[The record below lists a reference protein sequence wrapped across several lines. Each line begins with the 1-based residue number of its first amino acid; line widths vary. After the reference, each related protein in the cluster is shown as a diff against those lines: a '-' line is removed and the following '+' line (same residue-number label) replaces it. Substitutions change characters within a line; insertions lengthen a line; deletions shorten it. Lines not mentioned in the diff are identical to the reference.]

1 MRARKG
7 LILFFLCFGGM
18 IAPLPAADEIT
29 SVTILTFSGK
39 LEISRRPNV
48 WDPGH
53 TNQVLQVGDRL
64 RTGRDSRATIRLS
77 EGTTIKVGAE
87 ANILVPEQKKG
98 VTVNPLSGLFYI
110 FHRDKPGQVELRNQ
124 TAVAAVRGTEFHVEA
139 REDGVWIL
147 SVIDGEV
154 DIESGGRQVILKTG
168 QAAEVGPGIPPRQVP
183 MREATDLIQWCFY
196 YPAVLDPKELE
207 FSVEQQAALVNS
219 LEAYRSGDL
228 NAALE
233 KYPADRQSAS
243 DSERLYRA
251 ALALAAG
258 EVTFAEQLLVSTD
271 STNGGRRDQRAFRSS
286 FTGGRSALSPL
297 DHARSATLQARS
309 SRAAISHWPQKR
321 RASVCG
327 SAARVALRLRSA
339 RRSSPAYAPLS
350 PLADR
355 RPKQELSGI
364 AVAWRTP
371 AAGLNWRAFHGAIR
385 TEYTAMSWFR
395 FQACSTATASEKEQ
409 ARIRG
414 HLFTALLAAVRA
426 GQHRFDFDSVAPLT
440 STVCAF
446 FVRHL
451 GHLILSADFAP
462 RVRSHSTTES
472 ALLRRAASRAV
483 RFSHPGSQFN
493 SASRARRYSAARSCP
508 P

>member
-1 MRARKG
+1 MARWETDGSLRASKDG
-7 LILFFLCFGGM
+7 S
-18 IAPLPAADEIT
+18 APIWLVEY
-29 SVTILTFSGK
+29 L
-39 LEISRRPNV
+39 
-48 WDPGH
+48 
-53 TNQVLQVGDRL
+53 RL
-64 RTGRDSRATIRLS
+64 RTLHVQS
-77 EGTTIKVGAE
+77 
-87 ANILVPEQKKG
+87 
-98 VTVNPLSGLFYI
+98 
-110 FHRDKPGQVELRNQ
+110 Q
-124 TAVAAVRGTEFHVEA
+124 TAVTNA
-139 REDGVWIL
+139 L
-147 SVIDGEV
+147 S
-154 DIESGGRQVILKTG
+154 
-168 QAAEVGPGIPPRQVP
+168 A
-183 MREATDLIQWCFY
+183 
-196 YPAVLDPKELE
+196 PA
-207 FSVEQQAALVNS
+207 S
-219 LEAYRSGDL
+219 
-228 NAALE
+228 
-233 KYPADRQSAS
+233 
-243 DSERLYRA
+243 RA
-251 ALALAAG
+251 A
-258 EVTFAEQLLVSTD
+258 
-271 STNGGRRDQRAFRSS
+271 GRPCP
-286 FTGGRSALSPL
+286 PL
-297 DHARSATLQARS
+297 DRARSATLQARS
-309 SRAAISHWPQKR
+309 SRPAISHWPRQR
-321 RASVCG
+321 PASVCG

-426 GQHRFDFDSVAPLT
+426 GQHRFDFDSVTPLT

>member
-1 MRARKG
+1 MG
-7 LILFFLCFGGM
+7 C
-18 IAPLPAADEIT
+18 
-29 SVTILTFSGK
+29 
-39 LEISRRPNV
+39 
-48 WDPGH
+48 
-53 TNQVLQVGDRL
+53 
-64 RTGRDSRATIRLS
+64 
-77 EGTTIKVGAE
+77 
-87 ANILVPEQKKG
+87 
-98 VTVNPLSGLFYI
+98 
-110 FHRDKPGQVELRNQ
+110 
-124 TAVAAVRGTEFHVEA
+124 
-139 REDGVWIL
+139 
-147 SVIDGEV
+147 
-154 DIESGGRQVILKTG
+154 
-168 QAAEVGPGIPPRQVP
+168 
-183 MREATDLIQWCFY
+183 
-196 YPAVLDPKELE
+196 
-207 FSVEQQAALVNS
+207 
-219 LEAYRSGDL
+219 
-228 NAALE
+228 
-233 KYPADRQSAS
+233 
-243 DSERLYRA
+243 
-251 ALALAAG
+251 
-258 EVTFAEQLLVSTD
+258 
-271 STNGGRRDQRAFRSS
+271 
-286 FTGGRSALSPL
+286 RSALSPL
-297 DHARSATLQARS
+297 DRARSATLPARS
-309 SRAAISHWPQKR
+309 SRAAISHWPQER

-327 SAARVALRLRSA
+327 SATGVALRLRFA
-339 RRSSPAYAPLS
+339 TRSSPPPLQF
-350 PLADR
+350 LRADR

-493 SASRARRYSAARSCP
+493 SASRARRYSAARRCP

>member
-1 MRARKG
+1 
-7 LILFFLCFGGM
+7 
-18 IAPLPAADEIT
+18 
-29 SVTILTFSGK
+29 VT
-39 LEISRRPNV
+39 N
-48 WDPGH
+48 
-53 TNQVLQVGDRL
+53 
-64 RTGRDSRATIRLS
+64 
-77 EGTTIKVGAE
+77 
-87 ANILVPEQKKG
+87 
-98 VTVNPLSGLFYI
+98 
-110 FHRDKPGQVELRNQ
+110 
-124 TAVAAVRGTEFHVEA
+124 
-139 REDGVWIL
+139 
-147 SVIDGEV
+147 
-154 DIESGGRQVILKTG
+154 
-168 QAAEVGPGIPPRQVP
+168 
-183 MREATDLIQWCFY
+183 
-196 YPAVLDPKELE
+196 
-207 FSVEQQAALVNS
+207 
-219 LEAYRSGDL
+219 
-228 NAALE
+228 
-233 KYPADRQSAS
+233 
-243 DSERLYRA
+243 
-251 ALALAAG
+251 
-258 EVTFAEQLLVSTD
+258 
-271 STNGGRRDQRAFRSS
+271 
-286 FTGGRSALSPL
+286 ALSAP
-297 DHARSATLQARS
+297 A
-309 SRAAISHWPQKR
+309 SRAAGRPCPLSITPVPLRYKR
-321 RASVCG
+321 ARHERQSRIG
-327 SAARVALRLRSA
+327 HKNGGLPSAARQRALRSGHVPLD
-339 RRSSPAYAPLS
+339 APLR
-350 PLADR
+350 PALHFLRADR

-426 GQHRFDFDSVAPLT
+426 GQHRFDFDSVTPLT

>member
-1 MRARKG
+1 MGNRW
-7 LILFFLCFGGM
+7 
-18 IAPLPAADEIT
+18 IA
-29 SVTILTFSGK
+29 SC
-39 LEISRRPNV
+39 LEGWLSAN
-48 WDPGH
+48 
-53 TNQVLQVGDRL
+53 LVGR
-64 RTGRDSRATIRLS
+64 
-77 EGTTIKVGAE
+77 
-87 ANILVPEQKKG
+87 
-98 VTVNPLSGLFYI
+98 I
-110 FHRDKPGQVELRNQ
+110 F
-124 TAVAAVRGTEFHVEA
+124 AVAHTA
-139 REDGVWIL
+139 RAI
-147 SVIDGEV
+147 
-154 DIESGGRQVILKTG
+154 
-168 QAAEVGPGIPPRQVP
+168 A
-183 MREATDLIQWCFY
+183 
-196 YPAVLDPKELE
+196 
-207 FSVEQQAALVNS
+207 N
-219 LEAYRSGDL
+219 
-228 NAALE
+228 
-233 KYPADRQSAS
+233 
-243 DSERLYRA
+243 
-251 ALALAAG
+251 
-258 EVTFAEQLLVSTD
+258 
-271 STNGGRRDQRAFRSS
+271 RRDQRAFRSG
-286 FTGGRSALSPL
+286 FTGGRSALSPSRPRPFRY
-297 DHARSATLQARS
+297 AASALVTSGNLPRT
-309 SRAAISHWPQKR
+309 AAA

-339 RRSSPAYAPLS
+339 RRSSPADAPLS
-350 PLADR
+350 TLADH

-364 AVAWRTP
+364 AVAGRTP